1 MKNNQPVTNN
11 EVVFGEDANIL
22 STTNLKGAITHIN
35 PTFVEISGFT
45 KKELLG
51 QNHNIVRHPD
61 MPPAAFENLWTEIKA
76 GNPWMG
82 MVKNRCKNGDY
93 YWVDAFV
100 TPILQDGATVEYQS
114 VRYKPDPAWVQRA
127 EPLYK
132 KLLEGKPVK
141 PSLGSRIGLNTRLI
155 LGNLLSLLPIAIT
168 SLSNSG
174 LTINAVGL
182 FATLVLIIGVNLFLT
197 RPFGRLVK
205 ESTSLFDNDLMRRI
219 YTGRD
224 DDFGRIELAFRM
236 QHSQLRAIIG
246 RLSDTTRILNDVAES
261 TSGITDKTNQ
271 GVITQTSEIEQ
282 VATAMTEMT
291 ATIREVAES
300 ANRAAE
306 STGLGLNE
314 ASHGKEVVDTT
325 IEVINNLADE
335 IQKAAS
341 VIDKLS
347 TYTTNMGNALGVI
360 KDIAEQTN
368 LLALNAAIEAARAGE
383 QGRGFAV
390 VADEV
395 RTLAGRTQ
403 KSAKEIEAMIEQ
415 LQDGSRE
422 AVQVMEKSRDT
433 AGKSVEQA
441 ARAGEA
447 LETIAG
453 AINTINDMNHQIATA
468 SEEQSAVAE
477 EINKN
482 IVNVND
488 VAGATADGAMQ
499 SVHATEKMVET
510 ISQLKRLIVQF
521 LR

>member
-1 MKNNQPVTNN
+1 MKKNLPITDH
-11 EVVFGEDANIL
+11 EVVFGEDKNIL
-22 STTNLKGAITHIN
+22 STTNLKGAITYAN
-35 PTFVEISGFT
+35 PTFINISGFSED
-45 KKELLG
+45 ELLD

-61 MPPAAFENLWTEIKA
+61 MPPAAFENLWTEVKA

-82 MVKNRCKNGDY
+82 VVKNRCKNGDY

-100 TPILQDGATVEYQS
+100 TPILQEGSTVEYQS

-127 EPLYK
+127 EPLYQR
-132 KLLEGKPVK
+132 LLQGKPVK
-141 PSLGSRIGLNTRLI
+141 PGIGSKIGLNVKLI
-155 LGNLLSLLPIAIT
+155 LGNLLSLLPYAIT
-168 SLSNSG
+168 SQANSSI
-174 LTINAVGL
+174 TINAVGL
-182 FATLVLIIGVNLFLT
+182 FSTLVLIVGVNLFLT
-197 RPFGRLVK
+197 TPFTRLVK
-205 ESTSLFDNDLMRRI
+205 ESKSLFDNDLMRRI

-224 DDFGRIELAFRM
+224 DDFGRIELALRM
-236 QHSQLRAIIG
+236 QQSQLRAVIG
-246 RLSDTTRILNDVAES
+246 RLSDTTRTLNEVAEN
-261 TSGITDKTNQ
+261 TSNITDQTNK

-306 STGLGLNE
+306 STGLGLGE
-314 ASHGKEVVDTT
+314 AAHGKDVVDTT

-341 VIDKLS
+341 VIEKLS
-347 TYTTNMGNALGVI
+347 TYTTNMGDALCVI
-360 KDIAEQTN
+360 KEIADQTN

-403 KSAKEIEAMIEQ
+403 KSASEIEAMIEQ

-468 SEEQSAVAE
+468 SEEQTAVAE

-488 VAGATADGAMQ
+488 VAGATAEGAMQ
-499 SVHATEKMVET
+499 SVHATEKIVT
-510 ISQLKRLIVQF
+510 TVSQLNRLIVQF

>member
-1 MKNNQPVTNN
+1 MKKNLPVTDR
-11 EVVFGEDANIL
+11 EVIFGEDKNIL
-22 STTNLKGAITHIN
+22 STTNLKGSITYIN
-35 PTFVEISGFT
+35 PTFVDISGFSGE
-45 KKELLG
+45 ELLG
-51 QNHNIVRHPD
+51 SNHNIVRHPD
-61 MPPAAFENLWTEIKA
+61 MPPAAFEDLWTEIKA

-82 MVKNRCKNGDY
+82 LVKNRCKNGDY

-100 TPILQDGATVEYQS
+100 TPILKDGSTVEYQS

-127 EPLYK
+127 EPLYRR
-132 KLLEGKPVK
+132 LHQGKPVK
-141 PSLGSRIGLNTRLI
+141 PGIGSKIGLNVKLI
-155 LGNLLSLLPIAIT
+155 LGNLLSLLPFAIT
-168 SLSNSG
+168 SLSNSTI
-174 LTINAVGL
+174 LINAVGL
-182 FATLVLIIGVNLFLT
+182 ITTIALMAAVNFFLT
-197 RPFGRLVK
+197 KPFGKLVK
-205 ESTSLFDNDLMRRI
+205 EAKSLFDNDLMRRI

-236 QHSQLRAIIG
+236 QQSQLRAVIG
-246 RLSDTTRILNDVAES
+246 RLSDTTRILSEVAEN
-261 TSGITDKTNQ
+261 TSDIADQTNQ
-271 GVITQTSEIEQ
+271 GVISQTSEIEK

-306 STGLGLNE
+306 STTLGLNE
-314 ASHGKEVVDTT
+314 TTNGKQVVGTT
-325 IEVINNLADE
+325 IDVINNLANE
-335 IQKAAS
+335 IQEAAS
-341 VIDKLS
+341 VVDKLS
-347 TYTTNMGNALGVI
+347 SYTINIGDILAVI
-360 KDIAEQTN
+360 KGIAEQTN
-368 LLALNAAIEAARAGE
+368 LLALNAAIEAARAGD

-403 KSAKEIEAMIEQ
+403 KSASEIEAMIEQ

-441 ARAGEA
+441 ASAGQA

-453 AINTINDMNHQIATA
+453 AINNINDMNHQIATA
-468 SEEQSAVAE
+468 SEEQTAVAE

-488 VAGATADGAMQ
+488 VAGATAEGAIE
-499 SVHATEKMVET
+499 SVHATEKIVDT
-510 ISQLKRLIVQF
+510 VSQLDRLIVQF